1 MRRPSS
7 VRTALGKIVPVVLVL
22 ASGAATGGGLV
33 PGGYAPWARGV
44 VIGLATAV
52 VIVGVHRLRSGGG
65 RTLRAGST
73 YNTVSDSTTGS
84 VVQAGKIGQ
93 VNIGVRAPPRLKD
106 TVDDAAQRLA
116 ESVRKQWL
124 CEEEQRRTQD
134 PIPLPVRW
142 QSAPDD
148 LTDHW
153 SNICRSQ
160 DGAVSRPPALA
171 GRLDE
176 IADVYLRIPSGRL
189 VVLGRAGSGKSVL
202 AMRFVLDLLGPPT
215 ASVSLVPVIFSLGSW
230 NPATPLRAWLVSQL
244 ERDHPGLAEPGPDG
258 PTLAA
263 ALVHGNRILPVLDGF
278 DEIAD
283 GLHRGALDKLNDFTR
298 PLLLTSRRA
307 EYAAA
312 VPCTRVLTSAACI
325 ELANLSLT
333 DLESY
338 LPRTTTRKAAS
349 EGKDTG
355 TTRATVWSPVLK
367 HLRDRPLHPASI
379 QLSTVLTT
387 PLMVALVR
395 TIYSDTSDRDPSALL
410 DTDRFSTPDALEDHL
425 LDNFVSTVYRDQPP
439 ALRERIPHRLGYLAQ
454 HLNQLGTRDLAW
466 WQLGSTLRRSSRMR
480 VIGLLTGL
488 AFGLVDGL
496 FMCFMNWLWFGSGLW
511 NGLVNGLVNG
521 LAFGSASGLVFALVY
536 GLRYGDA
543 AGEPSRVRVRLLGS
557 PKEIR
562 RKFVPRLV
570 VGLVGGFGFTFL
582 ATAVSTVVAGL
593 ASGAQPG
600 FMAWLDVGLQQGLL
614 GALGIGPIAGLVYA
628 LMAGLEAPI
637 DIETAVS
644 PSELLSTNRTTVLFQ
659 LFVFGLAVGAAGG
672 ILCLM
677 QRARIVDWI
686 AIAVVGGLG
695 GGLAYGLSLT
705 AWGQWVALSRIWLP
719 LTGRLPWAVS
729 AFLKDAHRRGVLRQA
744 GAVYQFRHAR
754 LQDHL
759 TRAFRTPP

>member
-1 MRRPSS
+1 MTVT
-7 VRTALGKIVPVVLVL
+7 VRTALGKIVP
-22 ASGAATGGGLV
+22 
-33 PGGYAPWARGV
+33 
-44 VIGLATAV
+44 
-52 VIVGVHRLRSGGG
+52 RLRSGGG
-65 RTLRAGST
+65 RTPHEGST
-73 YNTVSDSTTGS
+73 YNTVRDSTVGS
-84 VVQAGKIGQ
+84 LIQARTIRQ
-93 VNIGVRAPPRLKD
+93 LNIGGRPPPSLKE
-106 TVDDAAQRLA
+106 TLDDAAQRLA
-116 ESVRKQWL
+116 KAVHKQWL
-124 CEEEQRRTQD
+124 AEEEQRRTQD

-142 QSAPDD
+142 QPAPDD

-153 SNICRSQ
+153 SNIRRSQ
-160 DGAVSRPPALA
+160 DGAVSRPLALA

-176 IADVYLRIPSGRL
+176 IVDVYLRIPSGRL

-202 AMRFVLDLLGPPT
+202 TIRFLLDLLGSPT
-215 ASVSLVPVIFSLGSW
+215 TAVSAVPVIFSLGSW
-230 NPATPLRAWLVSQL
+230 NPATTPLRAWLVSQL

-263 ALVHGNRILPVLDGF
+263 ELVHDNRILPVLDGF
-278 DEIAD
+278 DEIAAD
-283 GLHRGALDKLNDFTR
+283 LHRGALDKLNDFTR

-312 VPCTRVLTSAACI
+312 VSRTRVLASAACI
-325 ELANLSLT
+325 ELTDLSPA

-338 LPRTTTRKAAS
+338 LPRTTRAS
-349 EGKDTG
+349 
-355 TTRATVWSPVLK
+355 VWSPVLE
-367 HLRDRPLHPASI
+367 HLRDRPLYPASI

-387 PLMVALVR
+387 PLMVALAR

-410 DTDRFSTPDALEDHL
+410 DTDRFSTPDALERHL

-488 AFGLVDGL
+488 VFGLVDGL
-496 FMCFMNWLWFGSGLW
+496 LMCVMTWLVVDEPGLW
-511 NGLVNGLVNG
+511 YGLITGLVVDG
-521 LAFGSASGLVFALVY
+521 LAFGSASGLAFALVY

-543 AGEPSRVRVRLLGS
+543 ACEPSRVRVRLRGS
-557 PKEIR
+557 TKEMR
-562 RKFVPRLV
+562 GKFVPRLV
-570 VGLVGGFGFTFL
+570 VGFVGVFGFAVLAYVVAYVLGGLTQGFPSGFL
-582 ATAVSTVVAGL
+582 AWLNNGLQMGL
-593 ASGAQPG
+593 AN
-600 FMAWLDVGLQQGLL
+600 GLYF
-614 GALGIGPIAGLVYA
+614 GPTAGLVYA
-628 LMAGLEAPI
+628 LMAGFEAPI

-644 PSELLSTNRTTVLFQ
+644 PSEQLSTNRTTVLFQ
-659 LFVFGLAVGAAGG
+659 LLLLGLAIGAVGG

-677 QRARIVDWI
+677 QRATIIDWI

-729 AFLKDAHRRGVLRQA
+729 AFLEDAHRRGVLRQA
-744 GAVYQFRHAR
+744 GTVYQFRHAR

-759 TRAFRTPP
+759 TDAFRAPPLSP